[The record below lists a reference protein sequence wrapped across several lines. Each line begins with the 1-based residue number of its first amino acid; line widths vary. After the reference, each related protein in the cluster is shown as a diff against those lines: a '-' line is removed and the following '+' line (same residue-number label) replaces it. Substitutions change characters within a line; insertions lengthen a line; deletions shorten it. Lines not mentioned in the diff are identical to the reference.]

1 MTRVTRILCSL
12 AVLLALAAPA
22 AGQGALAPIGIT
34 QFNAAG
40 TAPCNGCV
48 ITSFASGTTTPLATY
63 ADASLST
70 SNGTSVTLDA
80 AGRAIIYLDSRL
92 SYKLVLRTSGGTEI
106 WTRDGIVGQLSGVIT
121 AQAANTRGIQVSRTS
136 ADAGIS
142 IQSSGGSGK
151 TYGLVSNT
159 SGGFRIQDD
168 SDSTPRLEWLADNI
182 TATLTGTFSIP
193 TGLFSAG
200 GFGSHEF
207 TSGGTG
213 TQRLTVRNTTS
224 GTGNMASVDVGNNS
238 TATLG
243 RFVALSSA
251 FTPSSYSLASGVV
264 LEGNGVGGISVAA
277 SDASGD
283 VRVYA
288 GGSGTAR
295 LTVDDT
301 GLTTV
306 TNLQATIQKSGSA
319 QPGFLAYNNASDTVA
334 TGATVDFDTE
344 VFDTASNFGTDQF
357 IAPQNGIYHF
367 CANVTYSDNAASEF
381 TVSINTPA
389 VLYVV
394 YHALAET
401 AGGGGGCIYASLT
414 TGEGVVVVINTTDA
428 NATIEGVTGSYR
440 QTWFSGRLVP

>member
-1 MTRVTRILCSL
+1 MTRVTRILCSA

-34 QFNAAG
+34 QLNASG
-40 TAPCNGCV
+40 SGPCNGCV
-48 ITSFASGTTTPLATY
+48 IHSFASGTTTPLATY

-70 SNGTSVTLDA
+70 SNGTTVTLDA

-92 SYKLVLRTSGGTEI
+92 SYKLVLRTAAGSDI

-121 AQAANTRGIQVSRTS
+121 AQAANTRGIQVSRPS

-200 GFGSHEF
+200 GFGAHEF

-224 GTGNMASVDVGNNS
+224 GTNNQASVDVGNNS

-243 RFVALSSA
+243 RFVGLSSA
-251 FTPSSYSLASGVV
+251 FTPSGYSLASGVV
-264 LEGNGVGGISVAA
+264 LEGNGAGGLSLAA
-277 SDASGD
+277 SDATGD
-283 VRVYA
+283 VRIYA

-301 GLTTV
+301 GLTTA

-319 QPGFLAYNNASDTVA
+319 QPGFLAYNSATDVVA
-334 TGATVDFDTE
+334 TGATIDFDTE
-344 VFDTASNFGTDQF
+344 VYDTANNFASDQF
-357 IAPQNGIYHF
+357 IAPQTGIYLL
-367 CANVTYSDNAASEF
+367 CANVTFSDNAASAF
-381 TVSINTPA
+381 TVSINTPG
-389 VLYVV
+389 VLYTVFNTLS
-394 YHALAET
+394 AT
-401 AGGGGGCIYASLT
+401 AGGGGGCIHASMS
-414 TGEGVVVVINTTDA
+414 TGDGAVVVISTTDA
-428 NATIEGVTGSYR
+428 NATIEAVSGTAR
-440 QTWFSGRLVP
+440 QTWFSGRLMP